1 MLRRFFRFSILALEI
16 GEFCVWHCER
26 LRLLYPDD
34 AAGATKERN
43 ERKPVYFLQP
53 APLTVLPTWRMR
65 NPDVFVILVPEENMT
80 NWSDL
85 SNDLDKTVQAVGKGV
100 ITVQA
105 EGNRTVSG
113 IVLDERTIV
122 TTASAIGDGEKIRV
136 WVSPDRQIDASVIG
150 GDRGTDIALLKPDQ
164 QVGSPAAFA
173 EDPKLG
179 VGQLVLAIGRTWRGN
194 LVASSGI
201 LSGLMGE
208 WLTPRGEKVESFIR
222 PDLNLYSGFSG
233 GALVGADSKVI
244 GMNTDALRRRSSVAI
259 PYSTIKRVAAVLR
272 EKGHIPKPYLG
283 VGLQPVRLPESLTQR
298 LNLTQDV
305 GALVVHVE
313 SASPADK
320 AELLPGDILLGV
332 DEQNFGHHGPT
343 SLVFRLEPNRDAKIA
358 GIRGGQHFSTTI
370 HVGERPR
377 RQA

>member
-1 MLRRFFRFSILALEI
+1 
-16 GEFCVWHCER
+16 
-26 LRLLYPDD
+26 
-34 AAGATKERN
+34 
-43 ERKPVYFLQP
+43 
-53 APLTVLPTWRMR
+53 MR
-65 NPDVFVILVPEENMT
+65 NPDAFVILVPEGNMST
-80 NWSDL
+80 WSEL
-85 SNDLDKTVQAVGKGV
+85 SNGLSSTVQGVGKSV
-100 ITVQA
+100 IALQA
-105 EGNRTVSG
+105 EGDRTVSG

-122 TTASAIGDGEKIRV
+122 TTASVISDGEKLRV
-136 WVSPDRQIDASVIG
+136 WVSPDQQIDASVIG
-150 GDRGTDIALLKPDQ
+150 SDRGTDIALVKPEQ
-164 QVGSPAAFA
+164 QVGSPAVFA

-208 WLTPRGEKVESFIR
+208 WHTPRGEKVERFIR

-244 GMNTDALRRRSSVAI
+244 GMNTDALRRRSSVTI

-272 EKGHIPKPYLG
+272 EKGYIPKPYLG
-283 VGLQPVRLPESLTQR
+283 VGLQPVRVPESLTQR

-313 SASPADK
+313 SASPADR
-320 AELLPGDILLGV
+320 AGLLPGDILLDV
-332 DEQNFGHHGPT
+332 DEQNFGHQGPT
-343 SLVFRLEPNRDAKIA
+343 SLVFRLEPNRDAKVA
-358 GIRGGQHFSTTI
+358 GIRGGQQFSTTI

>member
-1 MLRRFFRFSILALEI
+1 MAI
-16 GEFCVWHCER
+16 W
-26 LRLLYPDD
+26 
-34 AAGATKERN
+34 N
-43 ERKPVYFLQP
+43 E
-53 APLTVLPTWRMR
+53 
-65 NPDVFVILVPEENMT
+65 
-80 NWSDL
+80 L
-85 SNDLDKTVQAVGKGV
+85 SNEIHKAVQAVGKSV
-100 ITVQA
+100 VTLQA

-122 TTASAIGDGEKIRV
+122 TTASVISNGEKIRA
-136 WVSPDRQIDASVIG
+136 WVSPDQQVDASVIG
-150 GDRGTDIALLKPDQ
+150 RDRGTDIALLKPDQ
-164 QVGSPAAFA
+164 QVGSPAVFT
-173 EDPKLG
+173 EDPMLE

-208 WLTPRGEKVESFIR
+208 WHTLRGEKVERFIR

-233 GALVGADSKVI
+233 GALVGEDSKVI
-244 GMNTDALRRRSSVAI
+244 GMNTDALRRRSSVTI
-259 PYSTIKRVAAVLR
+259 PYSTIKRIAAVLR
-272 EKGHIPKPYLG
+272 QKGHIPKPYLG
-283 VGLQPVRLPESLTQR
+283 VGLQPVRVPESLTRR
-298 LNLTQDV
+298 LNLTRDV

-320 AELLPGDILLGV
+320 AGLLPGDILLDV

-343 SLVFRLEPNRDAKIA
+343 SLVFRLEPNRDAKVA